1 MNQKLNTNQIQRIN
15 RNQVKYLILSE
26 NENNTFKLIQT
37 FLNTIIFTAAY
48 ALNNHCL
55 WTTATGIKD

>member
-15 RNQVKYLILSE
+15 LNQVKYLILSE
-26 NENNTFKLIQT
+26 DENNTFKLIQT
-37 FLNTIIFTAAY
+37 FLNTIVFTAAY

-55 WTTATGIKD
+55 